1 MNRLPAQ
8 TPAARLLVKAGF
20 SLVELLATVA
30 IIGIITFMAIPQ
42 VSQMRGDAEHNLA
55 ISRAESLNLAV
66 ASMIQVRGRTQ
77 ASLDWAGKDDNSH
90 YALIT
95 PYLSFAET
103 SLSLYLPSGYSVNFP
118 SQLDPLQKVV
128 LRDATSTQVYY

>member
-1 MNRLPAQ
+1 MKTALQ
-8 TPAARLLVKAGF
+8 QLFAARRLKAGF

-42 VSQMRGDAEHNLA
+42 VSQMRSDAERNLA

-66 ASMIQVRGRTQ
+66 ASMIQTRGRTQ
-77 ASLDWAGKDDNSH
+77 ASLDWAGGNDNSH
-90 YALIT
+90 YTLIL
-95 PYLSFAET
+95 PYLSFADAT
-103 SLSLYLPSGYSVNFP
+103 LSLYMPSGYSVNFP

-128 LRDATSTQVYY
+128 LRDATSTQIYY